1 MHLKIDTSSE
11 EPNYL
16 QIEQQIKEGIITGKL
31 LPNEKLPS
39 VRELANELGI
49 NPNTVMKAY
58 QNLENEGYIYMLS
71 KKGAFVSEK
80 SYDNQNEILNE
91 LKTVFMKAKD
101 MGVKYDEIVD
111 TVNEV
116 FKC

>member
-1 MHLKIDTSSE
+1 MFLLNLHGKEPINEQIQSQIIQFINLNVLK
-11 EPNYL
+11 
-16 QIEQQIKEGIITGKL
+16 
-31 LPNEKLPS
+31 PNEKLPS

-71 KKGAFVSEK
+71 KKGAFVAEK
-80 SYDNQNEILNE
+80 SCNKHNGITNE
-91 LKTVFMKAKD
+91 LKTIFYRAKEL
-101 MGVKYDEIVD
+101 GVRRDEIID

>member
-1 MHLKIDTSSE
+1 MFLLNLHGKEPINEQIQSQIIQFINLNVLK
-11 EPNYL
+11 
-16 QIEQQIKEGIITGKL
+16 
-31 LPNEKLPS
+31 PNEKLPS

-49 NPNTVMKAY
+49 NPNTFMKAY

>member
-1 MHLKIDTSSE
+1 
-11 EPNYL
+11 
-16 QIEQQIKEGIITGKL
+16 
-31 LPNEKLPS
+31 
-39 VRELANELGI
+39 
-49 NPNTVMKAY
+49 
-58 QNLENEGYIYMLS
+58 MLS

-101 MGVKYDEIVD
+101 MGVTVSEVMTRESDEIVD